1 MKNSQLSQHQL
12 SKHKFSHLVIIDMQE
27 RLASVMPD
35 DALQSI
41 VKNCGILLQAAALL
55 EVPALYTEQY
65 PKGLGKTLPDLM
77 QWLGTKPRV
86 EKTAFSSCD
95 EPTFCRQLTSDRPQ
109 VVLAGMETHICI
121 LQTAFALQAM
131 GRIVFVAEDA
141 VLSRNATHKAN
152 ALDRLRQAGIVVSNT
167 ESIVFEWLGVA
178 EGEAFKQI
186 SRLIR

>member
-1 MKNSQLSQHQL
+1 MKNSQLSQRQ
-12 SKHKFSHLVIIDMQE
+12 FSHLVIIDMQE
-27 RLASVMPD
+27 RLANAMPS
-35 DALQSI
+35 DALQA
-41 VKNCGILLQAAALL
+41 VTRNCGVLLQAAALL

-77 QWLGTKPRV
+77 QWLGDKPRI
-86 EKTAFSSCD
+86 EKTTFSSCD
-95 EPTFCRQLTSDRPQ
+95 EPKFCRQLTSDRPQ
-109 VVLAGMETHICI
+109 VVLAGMEAHICI
-121 LQTAFALQAM
+121 LQTALALQAM

-141 VLSRNATHKAN
+141 VLSRNPSHKAN

-167 ESIVFEWLGVA
+167 ESIVFEWLGAA